1 MQIQHNILHKIHL
14 FQVLVLI
21 MIFKK
26 KIKLKGFIFRDKRN
40 MIIMKN
46 LVLPIFIKKIVYLM
60 KS

>member
-40 MIIMKN
+40 MIIMNN

>member
-14 FQVLVLI
+14 IQVLVLI